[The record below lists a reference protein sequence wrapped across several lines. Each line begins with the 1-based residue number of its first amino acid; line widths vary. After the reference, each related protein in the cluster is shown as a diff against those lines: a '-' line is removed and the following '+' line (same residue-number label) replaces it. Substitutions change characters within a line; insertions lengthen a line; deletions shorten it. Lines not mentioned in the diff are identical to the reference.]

1 MRLIIFL
8 VNREKD
14 FPDRVTPSTLD
25 TGGETNISHAATA
38 ADLFIHI
45 TLHIIAGT
53 IKYAIEFFYNLCI
66 AGDLLSLSNSWGVLR
81 FKNVTPGLN

>member
-1 MRLIIFL
+1 M
-8 VNREKD
+8 
-14 FPDRVTPSTLD
+14 TPSTLD

-53 IKYAIEFFYNLCI
+53 IKYAIEFFTIYVLRR
-66 AGDLLSLSNSWGVLR
+66 ALLSLSNSRGVLR
-81 FKNVTPGLN
+81 FQNVTPGLN

>member
-1 MRLIIFL
+1 MQRWIQNKNNPL
-8 VNREKD
+8 RD

-53 IKYAIEFFYNLCI
+53 IKYAIEFFLQFMYC
-66 AGDLLSLSNSWGVLR
+66 GGTCSVSLTAEVSFAS
-81 FKNVTPGLN
+81 KM